1 MGQRRV
7 RGDRRRARDRAAGF
21 LDPRRPAAD
30 HPPAPHGAARDE
42 LPLQYKTATRAVPD
56 AGDVLPPQHK
66 TAIRAAQAPGTTCR
80 HGTRLPPSPQA
91 CRDQAKRRASTE
103 GRPRTGQE
111 RAGPAT
117 QPGHPR
123 HPPASRQSMRRS
135 RPSRPAAVL
144 GTGPTRRPRAAQHH
158 RPQERTRRPR
168 RDLCGAGRRP
178 SRPAPLRIYDCFAI
192 MQINITQR

>member
-42 LPLQYKTATRAVPD
+42 LPLQYKTAARAVPE

-103 GRPRTGQE
+103 GSPAHWTRASRSGNPARPSS
-111 RAGPAT
+111 
-117 QPGHPR
+117 
-123 HPPASRQSMRRS
+123 PPACEPSVHAQVKTVATGSGPGNWTGSASAGGAAPPSTRENPPTPPRPLRS
-135 RPSRPAAVL
+135 RSSPEQ
-144 GTGPTRRPRAAQHH
+144 TRTIAH
-158 RPQERTRRPR
+158 
-168 RDLCGAGRRP
+168 L
-178 SRPAPLRIYDCFAI
+178 
-192 MQINITQR
+192 